1 MIAST
6 LHQKP
11 ESLSFR
17 FIAITS
23 TLFMLM
29 SAAVALGDTVD
40 DSLPAN
46 SPAAVKVSARQA
58 IQSGLAPQ
66 PVIELTKA
74 MLQHQFDEQQVQ
86 RAHALL
92 TEAKTSN
99 TPVQPLM
106 NKAFEGMAKNVPPA
120 LIVGAMETVQAR
132 NSFAFARAAN
142 FTDQPSQAH
151 NLGHIMAASLAA
163 GFSKEDANEVIG
175 KIQQH
180 ASSLKTDQAYNL
192 ALECFQTARDV
203 SRLGV
208 SSQAV
213 TGIVVQ
219 ALSKGFNHEDMQSL
233 RSSFMMQAQQTDPQN
248 LAHGYTAAMQEG
260 KGFQGGA
267 GIAGGHSGVSG
278 SGGAGSGGSGGSGG
292 GSGGSGGSGGGSGGS
307 GGSGGGS
314 GGSGGSGGG
323 SGGSGGSG
331 GGSGGSGGSG
341 GGSGG
346 SGGSGGGS
354 GGSGGSGGGSGG
366 R

>member
-1 MIAST
+1 MRVSKIRT
-6 LHQKP
+6 MP
-11 ESLSFR
+11 ESLTFR

-29 SAAVALGDTVD
+29 YSAVALGDTID
-40 DSLPAN
+40 ESLPAN
-46 SPAAVKVSARQA
+46 SSAAVKASARQA
-58 IQSGLAPQ
+58 IQNGLAPQ

-99 TPVQPLM
+99 TPMQPLM
-106 NKAFEGMAKNVPPA
+106 NKAHEGIAKNVPPSM
-120 LIVGAMETVQAR
+120 IMSAMETVQAR
-132 NSFAFARAAN
+132 HSFAFQHAAKLTDEPTRA
-142 FTDQPSQAH
+142 QH
-151 NLGHIMAASLAA
+151 LGQVLAASLAA
-163 GFSKEDANEVIG
+163 GLSKEDANTIMG
-175 KIQQH
+175 QIQQQ
-180 ASSLKTDQAYNL
+180 ARSTNPNQAYSL
-192 ALECFQTARDV
+192 ALESFQTARDV

-208 SSQAV
+208 SSQDV
-213 TGIVVQ
+213 TGMITQ
-219 ALSKGFNHEDMQSL
+219 ALSKGFSHEDMQALHSA
-233 RSSFMMQAQQTDPQN
+233 FMNQAQHANPQN
-248 LAHGYTAAMQEG
+248 LAQGYTAGMQEG
-260 KGFQGGA
+260 KGFPGAA
-267 GIAGGHSGVSG
+267 GISGGQPGVSG

-307 GGSGGGS
+307 GGSGGG
-314 GGSGGSGGG
+314 G

-346 SGGSGGGS
+346 
-354 GGSGGSGGGSGG
+354 G

>member
-1 MIAST
+1 
-6 LHQKP
+6 
-11 ESLSFR
+11 
-17 FIAITS
+17 
-23 TLFMLM
+23 MLL

-132 NSFAFARAAN
+132 NSFAFAAR
-142 FTDQPSQAH
+142 SEAH
-151 NLGHIMAASLAA
+151 RTAKPAQNLGQVLAASLAA
-163 GFSKEDANEVIG
+163 GLSKEDANEIIG

-180 ASSLKTDQAYNL
+180 ASSLKAEQAYNL

-213 TGIVVQ
+213 TGMVVQ
-219 ALSKGFNHEDMQSL
+219 ALSKGFSHEDMNVPPQRVYECRHSTPI
-233 RSSFMMQAQQTDPQN
+233 RKTWRRDIPRPCRKVKASRGWREPPVGKPASRAQVV
-248 LAHGYTAAMQEG
+248 LAPGVVAARAVVPAVVADLAVAP
-260 KGFQGGA
+260 GA
-267 GIAGGHSGVSG
+267 VAARVVAP
-278 SGGAGSGGSGGSGG
+278 GAVAVLAVVPAAVVARAVVPGAVAALAVVPGAVAA
-292 GSGGSGGSGGGSGGS
+292 
-307 GGSGGGS
+307 
-314 GGSGGSGGG
+314 
-323 SGGSGGSG
+323 
-331 GGSGGSGGSG
+331 
-341 GGSGG
+341 
-346 SGGSGGGS
+346 
-354 GGSGGSGGGSGG
+354 
-366 R
+366 RVVAPAADKNTI